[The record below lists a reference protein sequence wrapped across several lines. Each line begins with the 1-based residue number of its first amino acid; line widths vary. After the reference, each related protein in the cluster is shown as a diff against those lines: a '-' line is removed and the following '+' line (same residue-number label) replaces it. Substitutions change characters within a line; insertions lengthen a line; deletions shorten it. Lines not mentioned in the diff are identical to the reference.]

1 MSDAT
6 DLSRRRLLQCL
17 GLSAAAMAVAPEW
30 LLAAVEQGSQERP
43 RQTEPDIELRIT
55 ALITELPILSSD
67 RPTKV
72 WKFSGELIKGPAG
85 TVEAIPDSYLGP
97 VLRLRQGQKVRI
109 RFHNKLPEDCVIHQ
123 HGMLVPEKADG
134 HPRHQIGSGQTS
146 VYEYTV
152 LDRAGTYW
160 FHPHTD
166 KRTAEQV
173 YYGMAGL
180 ILVTDTEEQS
190 LDLPRDEF
198 DVPLVIQDRSFD
210 DRNQFRYVEHM
221 HDRWMG
227 FLGDRVLVNGK
238 PDFVLPAATRAY
250 RLRILNGSNSR
261 IYKLMWSDGSPLTVI
276 GTDGGLLESPV
287 IRNYVMLAPAER
299 VDIWADF
306 RGRKVGEEIALRS
319 AAFSGVMPMM
329 GMGGGM
335 MGGGG
340 GGMMGMRRGMRGGM
354 MGRMGAAL
362 PHGSEY
368 TILTIRIVREERDQ
382 LALPRRLSRIERYR
396 LQDAA
401 NTRTPRSIHLSMR
414 GMSPRLNG
422 RSFELTK
429 VVEEEMIPLNTLQ
442 VLEFVNRDH
451 RARGMM
457 MAHPM
462 HIHGQSFQILK
473 RELAPGFEQRYASVS
488 QGFVDDGWKDTVLV
502 MPGEKVTILK
512 RFDRYTGLYLYHCHN
527 LEHEEL
533 DMMRNFLVQ
542 A

>member
-1 MSDAT
+1 MSNAT
-6 DLSRRRLLQCL
+6 DLSRRRLLQYL
-17 GLSAAAMAVAPEW
+17 GLGAVATTIVPNW
-30 LLAAVEQGSQERP
+30 VFAAVEQDSQK
-43 RQTEPDIELRIT
+43 QTDQSEPDIEVGIT
-55 ALITELPILSSD
+55 ALTTELPVLSSD

-72 WKFSGELIKGPAG
+72 WKFSGELIKGPPG
-85 TVEAIPDSYLGP
+85 TVEEIPGSYLGP
-97 VLRLRQGQKVRI
+97 ILRLRQGQKVRV

-123 HGMLVPEKADG
+123 HGLLVPEKADG
-134 HPRHQIGSGQTS
+134 HPRHQTGSGRTS
-146 VYEYTV
+146 IYKYTV

-160 FHPHTD
+160 FHSHTD

-173 YYGMAGL
+173 YYGLAGL
-180 ILVTDTEEQS
+180 IIVTDAEEQS
-190 LDLPRDEF
+190 LELPRDAH
-198 DVPLVIQDRSFD
+198 DIPLIIQDRSFD
-210 DRNQFRYVEHM
+210 DYNQFRYIAHM

-227 FLGDRVLVNGK
+227 FLGDRILVNGK
-238 PDFVLPAATRAY
+238 PDFVLPVATRAY

-261 IYKLMWSDGSPLTVI
+261 IYKLVWSDGSPLTVI
-276 GTDGGLLESPV
+276 GTDGGLLERPE
-287 IRNYVMLAPAER
+287 IRNYVMLAPGER
-299 VDIWADF
+299 VDIWVDF
-306 RGRKVGEEIALRS
+306 RGRKLGDEMTLRS

-340 GGMMGMRRGMRGGM
+340 GGMMGMGRGMRGGM

-362 PHGSEY
+362 PNGSEY
-368 TILTIRIVREERDQ
+368 PILTVRITREERDQ
-382 LALPRRLSRIERYR
+382 LVLPPRLSSIKRYR

-401 NTRTPRSIHLSMR
+401 NAGTPRSIHLSMR

-429 VVEEEMIPLNTLQ
+429 VVDEEIIPLNTLQ
-442 VLEFVNRDH
+442 LVEFVNRDH

-462 HIHGQSFQILK
+462 HIHGQTFQVLK
-473 RELAPGFEQRYASVS
+473 RELAPGFERRYASVS
-488 QGFVDDGWKDTVLV
+488 QGFVDNGWKDTVLV

-512 RFDRYTGLYLYHCHN
+512 RFDHYTGLYLYHCHN

>member
-55 ALITELPILSSD
+55 ALITELPVLSSD

-368 TILTIRIVREERDQ
+368 TILTIRIVREERGQ
-382 LALPRRLSRIERYR
+382 LALPRRLSQIERYR
-396 LQDAA
+396 PQDAA

>member
-17 GLSAAAMAVAPEW
+17 GLSAVAAVVVPKW
-30 LLAAVEQGSQERP
+30 VFAAVEQGAQVRADQS
-43 RQTEPDIELRIT
+43 EPDIEIGIT
-55 ALITELPILSSD
+55 ALTTELPILSAD

-72 WKFSGELIKGPAG
+72 WKFSGEVIKGPPD
-85 TVEAIPDSYLGP
+85 TVKDIPGSYLGP
-97 VLRLRQGQKVRI
+97 ILRLRQGQKVRI

-123 HGMLVPEKADG
+123 HGLLVPEKADG

-146 VYEYTV
+146 IYEYTV

-180 ILVTDTEEQS
+180 ILVTDNEEQS
-190 LDLPRDEF
+190 LDLPRGEY

-210 DRNQFRYVEHM
+210 DRNQFRYVAHM

-227 FLGDRVLVNGK
+227 FLGDRLLINGK
-238 PDFVLPAATRAY
+238 PNFVLQTATRAY

-261 IYKLMWSDGSPLTVI
+261 VYKLVWSDGSPVTVI

-287 IRNYVMLAPAER
+287 ARNYVTLAPGER

-306 RGRKVGEEIALRS
+306 RGRKVGEALTLRS

-335 MGGGG
+335 MG
-340 GGMMGMRRGMRGGM
+340 MGRGMRGGM
-354 MGRMGAAL
+354 MGMMAAAL
-362 PHGSEY
+362 PHGAEY
-368 TILTIRIVREERDQ
+368 PILTVRIVREEPDQ
-382 LALPRRLSRIERYR
+382 RLLPRRLSQIQRYR
-396 LQDAA
+396 SQDAA
-401 NTRTPRSIHLSMR
+401 NAQKPRSIHLSMR

-422 RSFELTK
+422 RSFELTR
-429 VVEEEMIPLNTLQ
+429 VAEDEIIPLNTLQ
-442 VLEFVNRDH
+442 LLEFVNRG
-451 RARGMM
+451 RA
-457 MAHPM
+457 H
-462 HIHGQSFQILK
+462 
-473 RELAPGFEQRYASVS
+473 V
-488 QGFVDDGWKDTVLV
+488 
-502 MPGEKVTILK
+502 
-512 RFDRYTGLYLYHCHN
+512 
-527 LEHEEL
+527 
-533 DMMRNFLVQ
+533 
-542 A
+542 